1 MALRLLSEQLAAL
14 QCRHINKVIAKN
26 CLHTSAT
33 LCKSEDR
40 RQMKASLPAKDEGT
54 IGERTADI
62 DSILSR

>member
-1 MALRLLSEQLAAL
+1 MALRLLSERLVAL
-14 QCRHINKVIAKN
+14 QCHHIKVITQN

-33 LCKSEDR
+33 LSKSEDR

>member
-1 MALRLLSEQLAAL
+1 MALRLLSERLAAL
-14 QCRHINKVIAKN
+14 QCRHIKVITQN
-26 CLHTSAT
+26 CLHTSAA
-33 LCKSEDR
+33 LGKSEDR